1 MKFAFRK
8 NKKNVNKDNR
18 ITDSSIIQDQSEVVS
33 MLKGNET
40 ENLEN
45 RMETENQSVEQNLIN
60 KKLPKELII
69 RIFSYLDLVS
79 LCRCAQVSKVK
90 T

>member
-40 ENLEN
+40 EN